1 MQEVI
6 ERPRNEYT
14 NGPLV
19 YFEDAGYVLK
29 KTGMGLC
36 DSVNQMTKS
45 ISNGIS
51 WLTMDEIYIERRR

>member
-1 MQEVI
+1 VNIIGNPLGLWSTITSSMQEVI

-36 DSVNQMTKS
+36 DSVN
-45 ISNGIS
+45 
-51 WLTMDEIYIERRR
+51 

>member
-1 MQEVI
+1 MI

-14 NGPLV
+14 DGPLE

-29 KTGMGLC
+29 KTGMGVC
-36 DSVNQMTKS
+36 DSINKMTKS

-51 WLTMDEIYIERRR
+51 WMTMD